1 MPPRLPN
8 PHRSIS
14 PTVQGMGR
22 TWRKGRRGM
31 GDACILQ
38 PETGE
43 KRMPL
48 RLPNPHR
55 SISPTVQGMGEN
67 LKRELAQG
75 FILPGTAFPRVS
87 P

>member
-1 MPPRLPN
+1 MPS
-8 PHRSIS
+8 PHTTHGLSRWYD
-14 PTVQGMGR
+14 GEEARRAGR
-22 TWRKGRRGM
+22 GG
-31 GDACILQ
+31 GCQHIESG
-38 PETGE
+38 ETGE
-43 KRMPL
+43 RRMPP

>member
-1 MPPRLPN
+1 MPP
-8 PHRSIS
+8 
-14 PTVQGMGR
+14 
-22 TWRKGRRGM
+22 
-31 GDACILQ
+31 
-38 PETGE
+38 
-43 KRMPL
+43 